1 MNFLNQ
7 VIGGNE
13 IIEKVEMMRIYADN
27 AATTKLSDVAFK
39 AMLPYM
45 KSKYGNPSSIY
56 NEGRE
61 AAKALNTARK
71 NIATHLGCGIN
82 EIIFTSGGTE
92 SDNQAIISAAK
103 HGAKE
108 NKKHIISSAFEHP
121 AVLNTLETL
130 KHQGFD
136 ITFLDVNTN
145 GIIKPIQVEQ
155 AIREDTCL
163 VTIMYANN
171 EIGTIQPI
179 GEIGKICR
187 EKDVIFHT
195 DAVQAVGYL
204 PIDVNKEKIDMLSLS
219 AHKFHGPKGI
229 GVLYAQNRILLHT
242 IMSGGNQE
250 NGKRAGTENI
260 PAIVGMSVALD
271 ECRKNMDY
279 NTEKLTRMKKK
290 LIDGLSTIPDCTVNG
305 TLHRSLPGFINFS
318 FKGVDS
324 ESLVLLLDDKGIA
337 VSAGSA
343 CSSSSH
349 LPSHVL
355 LAIGRSPELAY
366 SSLRISL
373 CKYNTDEEVDYIIKN
388 VTDAVNYLRSQ
399 AP

>member
-1 MNFLNQ
+1 MNYLSQ
-7 VIGGNE
+7 IIGEND
-13 IIEKVEMMRIYADN
+13 IKKKEKIMRIYADN
-27 AATTKLSDVAFK
+27 AATTKLCKKAFN

-45 KSKYGNPSSIY
+45 ESKYGNPSSLY

-61 AAKALNTARK
+61 AANALNTARK
-71 NIATHLGCGIN
+71 SIATHLGCEAN

-103 HGAKE
+103 SGAKR

-121 AVLNTLETL
+121 AVLNTLKIL
-130 KHQGFD
+130 KLQGFD
-136 ITFLDVNTN
+136 ITFLDVNRN
-145 GIIKPIQVEQ
+145 GIIKPKQVEQ

-179 GEIGKICR
+179 GGIGKICR
-187 EKDVIFHT
+187 ENDVIFHT

-229 GVLYAQNRILLHT
+229 GVLYAQNRLLLHT
-242 IMSGGNQE
+242 ILSGGNQE
-250 NGKRAGTENI
+250 DGKRAGTENI

-279 NTEKLTRMKKK
+279 NTEKLNRMKKK
-290 LIDGLSTIPDCTVNG
+290 LITGLSTIQDCTVNG
-305 TLHRSLPGFINFS
+305 NIHLSLPGFINVS

-324 ESLVLLLDDKGIA
+324 ESLVLLLDNKGIA

-343 CSSSSH
+343 CTSGSH

-355 LAIGRSPELAY
+355 LAIGQSPELAY
-366 SSLRISL
+366 GSLRISL

-388 VTDAVNYLRSQ
+388 ITDAVNYLRGQ